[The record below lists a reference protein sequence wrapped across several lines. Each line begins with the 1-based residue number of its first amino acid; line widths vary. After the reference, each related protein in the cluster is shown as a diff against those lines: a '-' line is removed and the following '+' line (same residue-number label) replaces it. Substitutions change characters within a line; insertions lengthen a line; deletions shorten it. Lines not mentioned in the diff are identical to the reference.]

1 MTAGGHRRSQP
12 QRKAWQH
19 KPWPRLFGTALTLFL
34 VGGAVAFVY
43 HTLSQPGRLPLRV
56 VEVKGDFRHLETVH
70 IERSVIDAIDGGFFS
85 CDMQK
90 LRTAVLEI
98 PWVEDVSIR
107 RVWPD
112 KLSMLVTEQVPL
124 ARWGEDALISVRS
137 RIFRPA
143 SLGEYAGLVKLS
155 GPAGSAD
162 RVVVFY
168 QAIVSAAR
176 ARDLSIREVQLD
188 ERRHWWVRFAD
199 GLTLSLGREDIENRL
214 AQFFRVYPKLI
225 ADPKRRP
232 ERVDMRY
239 AHGFAVRWLE
249 PGANAGESEA
259 QDKV

>member
-1 MTAGGHRRSQP
+1 MTARGHRRSQP
-12 QRKAWQH
+12 QRKVRQRR
-19 KPWPRLFGTALTLFL
+19 PWPRLVSTALTCCLA
-34 VGGAVAFVY
+34 GGAVAFFY
-43 HTLSQPGRLPLRV
+43 HTLAQPGRLPLRV
-56 VEVKGDFRHLETVH
+56 IEVKGDFRHLETVD

-90 LRTAVLEI
+90 LRTAVLGI
-98 PWVEDVSIR
+98 PWVEDVSIW

-137 RIFRPA
+137 RIFQPA
-143 SLGEYAGLVKLS
+143 SLGEYDGLVKLS
-155 GPAGSAD
+155 GPAGSED
-162 RVVVFY
+162 RVVVFF
-168 QAIVSAAR
+168 QAIVPAAR

-225 ADPKRRP
+225 ADPRRRP
-232 ERVDMRY
+232 ERIDMRY
-239 AHGFAVRWLE
+239 AHGFAVRWQE
-249 PGANAGESEA
+249 PDANAGELEA
-259 QDKV
+259 PDKV

>member
-1 MTAGGHRRSQP
+1 MTARRQRRIQP
-12 QRKAWQH
+12 LRKASH
-19 KPWPRLFGTALTLFL
+19 RKPLPRLLGTVLTLCL
-34 VGGAVAFVY
+34 VGGAVASVY
-43 HTLSQPGRLPLRV
+43 HMLSQPGYLPLRV
-56 VEVKGDFRHLETVH
+56 VEVKGDFRHLETGH
-70 IERSVIDAIDGGFFS
+70 LERSVIDAIDGGFFS

-90 LRTAVLEI
+90 LRAAVLAI

-143 SLGEYAGLVKLS
+143 ALGEYAGLVKLS
-155 GPAGSAD
+155 GPAGSED
-162 RVVVFY
+162 RVVVFF

-176 ARDLSIREVQLD
+176 ARNLRIREVQLD

-199 GLTLSLGREDIENRL
+199 GLTLSVGREDVENRL

-225 ADPKRRP
+225 ADPQRRP
-232 ERVDMRY
+232 ERIDMRY
-239 AHGFAVRWLE
+239 AHGFAVRWQELD
-249 PGANAGESEA
+249 ADAGELEA